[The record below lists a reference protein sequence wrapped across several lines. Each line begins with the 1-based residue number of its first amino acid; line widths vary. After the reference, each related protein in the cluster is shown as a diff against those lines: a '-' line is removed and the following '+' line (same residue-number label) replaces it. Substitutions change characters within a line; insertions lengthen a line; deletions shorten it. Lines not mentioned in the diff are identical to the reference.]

1 MLRIK
6 TKNKMLIWV
15 GPGWKRISI
24 CMEMLPDFLVL
35 SDNLILIQDVGDSCL
50 PFAKPDEAIYLI
62 ILRLVT
68 NESKIKLN

>member
-1 MLRIK
+1 
-6 TKNKMLIWV
+6 
-15 GPGWKRISI
+15 
-24 CMEMLPDFLVL
+24 MEMLPDFLVL